1 MLVSGQ
7 ICWCLISPHRNTTSE
22 TWKKR
27 VTDINSSWSLQNYRD
42 RARRWGIQV
51 PRWWGTQIMW
61 DVVVLC
67 ALGNK
72 PSDEGAKALNPS
84 LHISQHSVLAWW
96 LDELQES
103 ALAKSATSFCF
114 WTACLV
120 CKCLCW
126 TFHIVGACS
135 HCPNVQALGQH
146 VAIGQHVALGTF
158 KFMISPQSFLKHKV

>member
-1 MLVSGQ
+1 MIFVALSGGVSCFWVIVPASNSVLPSNSHTAGPFFGLSWINVENWGIRHWNPHGCANITLPCTKSQPRKCWCRIIYVGVRHTLVSGQ

-72 PSDEGAKALNPS
+72 P
-84 LHISQHSVLAWW
+84 
-96 LDELQES
+96 
-103 ALAKSATSFCF
+103 
-114 WTACLV
+114 
-120 CKCLCW
+120 
-126 TFHIVGACS
+126 
-135 HCPNVQALGQH
+135 LGQLH
-146 VAIGQHVALGTF
+146 VQIHDQPTKLFET
-158 KFMISPQSFLKHKV
+158 